1 MRSPIRCFSCSL
13 GRGEI
18 ACRQVS
24 EKHGRCSRA
33 LAMFG
38 GRYETTIVSSVNHGT
53 TTPSRGNLGLDGVH
67 GSPIKWLDAASLL
80 LFLAC
85 CRHAHGCLPYPCM
98 RGSPSS
104 MPFCRLHAQRNS
116 CSTCSSCAMKKLRNL
131 CDSSCLSPQFA
142 LLRTSYTN
150 CSSSCIEHGTLPK
163 PPPQNQC
170 GAQITWQRL
179 VRWHVVS
186 SLPKLVALSLHQL
199 NFPPPL

>member
-1 MRSPIRCFSCSL
+1 VMRSPIRCFSCSL

-24 EKHGRCSRA
+24 EKRGRCSRP

-38 GRYETTIVSSVNHGT
+38 GRYETTIVSRANHGT

-85 CRHAHGCLPYPCM
+85 CRHAHGCLRYPCM
-98 RGSPSS
+98 RGSPS
-104 MPFCRLHAQRNS
+104 MQFCRLQAQRNQ
-116 CSTCSSCAMKKLRNL
+116 STDPQLLFNLFFVCDEKGTYL

-142 LLRTSYTN
+142 CLLRTSYAY

-163 PPPQNQC
+163 PPP
-170 GAQITWQRL
+170 
-179 VRWHVVS
+179 
-186 SLPKLVALSLHQL
+186 PKSMWGTNHLAAPS
-199 NFPPPL
+199 PIACR

>member
-24 EKHGRCSRA
+24 EKHGRCSRP

-38 GRYETTIVSSVNHGT
+38 GRYETTIVSSANHGT

-85 CRHAHGCLPYPCM
+85 CRHAHGYLPYPCM

-104 MPFCRLHAQRNS
+104 MPFCRLHAQRN
-116 CSTCSSCAMKKLRNL
+116 
-131 CDSSCLSPQFA
+131 Q
-142 LLRTSYTN
+142 
-150 CSSSCIEHGTLPK
+150 SSSWILRLFHPRHPHTHTHTHTQTAINLSVC
-163 PPPQNQC
+163 
-170 GAQITWQRL
+170 AQ
-179 VRWHVVS
+179 H
-186 SLPKLVALSLHQL
+186 SLE
-199 NFPPPL
+199 